1 MDNAYKEIIIK
12 KQRSFFES
20 GKTLPVGY
28 RIMALKKLGRAI
40 RNYESRIIDALH
52 EDLGK
57 SEMEAFMCEVGISLS
72 EISYMLC
79 HIQTYAAPRIVP
91 TPITNF
97 PSISTV
103 YKCS

>member
-57 SEMEAFMCEVGISLS
+57 SEMEAFM
-72 EISYMLC
+72 
-79 HIQTYAAPRIVP
+79 
-91 TPITNF
+91 
-97 PSISTV
+97 
-103 YKCS
+103 